1 MTREEAAIALGAA
14 LGWDVV
20 RDIGGHFSGWGIG
33 PKEIVEQDG
42 FIRRYERWPQNVSL
56 PATDAP
62 LHEHLAF
69 VGRVAEALGL
79 DGKFIS
85 WERYHAGDEVQF
97 HENRALASDPS
108 WAAMLAAIEAKE
120 SKS

>member
-14 LGWDVV
+14 LGWDVI

-42 FIRRYERWPQNVSL
+42 FIRRYERWPRNVSL
-56 PATDAP
+56 PAPDAP

-69 VGRVAEALGL
+69 VGRVIEAVDTKQPRCGREMIASAYIML
-79 DGKFIS
+79 DM
-85 WERYHAGDEVQF
+85 ERAAD
-97 HENRALASDPS
+97 SS
-108 WAAMLAAIEAKE
+108 WAIMEVANEELNR
-120 SKS
+120 

>member
-1 MTREEAAIALGAA
+1 MPTREETVRRFAAVMGFDLLMPWGF
-14 LGWDVV
+14 GWDVTAL
-20 RDIGGHFSGWGIG
+20 
-33 PKEIVEQDG
+33 
-42 FIRRYERWPQNVSL
+42 RRIEFQL
-56 PATDAP
+56 PSPSAA
-62 LHEHLAF
+62 LSSHLYF
-69 VGRVAEALGL
+69 VGQVAEALGL